1 MNRNYLV
8 AAAVTAVLASGAA
21 SAQVS
26 LATIQAT
33 PRSNTVY
40 IAGSSAI
47 KAALLATI
55 QNNFCGGTFTNITSS
70 GNNKNFLGVACTP
83 NPALVSNPG
92 GNYNVWL
99 RYEGGSVAGYLPIVN
114 NVGINFI
121 SAAALTNLTPSING
135 EATTNGTNDS
145 FTGPLADAIPDLAI
159 GDVEPQAL
167 IGNNYPAAYST
178 AVWGPNNQTGM
189 FNLKSSGGIIDE
201 VYALYVN
208 QVGTVIT
215 EQPLNLTS
223 ETIAQILTGTI
234 KNWSQVFDT
243 AGNPV
248 ATGALAITVVNREQ
262 GSGSRAATDILL
274 AGDKCGSAGKA
285 VTLVDKGPIDY
296 FSGGDVL
303 AAANLVPGGITYA
316 TIDNTQL
323 TGAQSNLAWVN
334 INGVAP
340 SNLNAALG
348 TYPFWVEAQFVN
360 NAAATTNPSGGDSTA
375 VKNIIS
381 GLQSQ
386 ATTSALADINV
397 IPNVAN
403 AAGTPAKF
411 NTVVHANANLSLA
424 NTVYVNPYTRAGVT
438 CNNPVFSA
446 NTFP

>member
-1 MNRNYLV
+1 
-8 AAAVTAVLASGAA
+8 
-21 SAQVS
+21 
-26 LATIQAT
+26 
-33 PRSNTVY
+33 
-40 IAGSSAI
+40 
-47 KAALLATI
+47 
-55 QNNFCGGTFTNITSS
+55 
-70 GNNKNFLGVACTP
+70 
-83 NPALVSNPG
+83 
-92 GNYNVWL
+92 
-99 RYEGGSVAGYLPIVN
+99 
-114 NVGINFI
+114 
-121 SAAALTNLTPSING
+121 
-135 EATTNGTNDS
+135 
-145 FTGPLADAIPDLAI
+145 
-159 GDVEPQAL
+159 
-167 IGNNYPAAYST
+167 
-178 AVWGPNNQTGM
+178 
-189 FNLKSSGGIIDE
+189 
-201 VYALYVN
+201 
-208 QVGTVIT
+208 
-215 EQPLNLTS
+215 
-223 ETIAQILTGTI
+223 
-234 KNWSQVFDT
+234 
-243 AGNPV
+243 
-248 ATGALAITVVNREQ
+248 
-262 GSGSRAATDILL
+262 
-274 AGDKCGSAGKA
+274 